1 MSDYDAKR
9 LTCVCVSNR
18 IYVSTCNAIS
28 GHIRHAYNTPCKKD
42 RMTILDKLTYRS
54 RDWLS
59 KLNLE
64 IRDFVRFSSSVLF
77 QWNSENS

>member
-9 LTCVCVSNR
+9 LICVRVCNR

-28 GHIRHAYNTPCKKD
+28 CHITHVYNTPCNTD
-42 RMTILDKLTYRS
+42 RMIILDELTYRS

-59 KLNLE
+59 
-64 IRDFVRFSSSVLF
+64 S
-77 QWNSENS
+77 